1 MLAMIGLT
9 FVVTEMGGDKKD
21 PNPETNEN
29 DKNHERREKAK
40 QRQLKKQME
49 SAGFTLVE
57 IPDADKLEE
66 G

>member
-21 PNPETNEN
+21 ANSNPETNEN

-40 QRQLKKQME
+40 QR
-49 SAGFTLVE
+49 
-57 IPDADKLEE
+57 
-66 G
+66 

>member
-40 QRQLKKQME
+40 QR
-49 SAGFTLVE
+49 
-57 IPDADKLEE
+57 
-66 G
+66 